1 MSISSLCSGRAA
13 RLRQHFAY
21 GTSPHR
27 AHPATKTVAPFRVR
41 IVPIARIPQT
51 DGGSVLRTERT
62 PEHRDLE
69 GEFVGVVEFVAAGE
83 DDQSCGVNRTDRL
96 YALVEELRAVAPQ
109 WRSANWFAG
118 RFEVSSRTI
127 ERDLSALQQA
137 GVPIYA
143 TPGRR
148 GGYAIDV
155 QHTLPPLNLS
165 AAEVAAVATALA
177 ADTATPFTHAG
188 RTALQKI
195 LAVLGEVDAEGVRE
209 LASRIRLFDRAD
221 GQSRPSAVVERAIVA
236 QQVLDITYR
245 DKTGEASTRAVEPV
259 AVLGVR
265 PHWYLWAWCRLRQ
278 EPRSFRLDRITDA
291 VKTDEAVPDRAC
303 QGFCVSGRSMVVVR

>member
-1 MSISSLCSGRAA
+1 MTRTLRLAEATSPLCRPPSVWPSRQLCPHRTWASRGDGVAA
-13 RLRQHFAY
+13 R
-21 GTSPHR
+21 
-27 AHPATKTVAPFRVR
+27 
-41 IVPIARIPQT
+41 
-51 DGGSVLRTERT
+51 
-62 PEHRDLE
+62 
-69 GEFVGVVEFVAAGE
+69 E

-109 WRSANWFAG
+109 WRSAKWFAE

-188 RTALQKI
+188 RT
-195 LAVLGEVDAEGVRE
+195 GTAEDPR
-209 LASRIRLFDRAD
+209 RA
-221 GQSRPSAVVERAIVA
+221 G
-236 QQVLDITYR
+236 
-245 DKTGEASTRAVEPV
+245 
-259 AVLGVR
+259 
-265 PHWYLWAWCRLRQ
+265 
-278 EPRSFRLDRITDA
+278 
-291 VKTDEAVPDRAC
+291 
-303 QGFCVSGRSMVVVR
+303 

>member
-1 MSISSLCSGRAA
+1 
-13 RLRQHFAY
+13 
-21 GTSPHR
+21 
-27 AHPATKTVAPFRVR
+27 
-41 IVPIARIPQT
+41 
-51 DGGSVLRTERT
+51 
-62 PEHRDLE
+62 
-69 GEFVGVVEFVAAGE
+69 VEVVAAGD
-83 DDQSCGVNRTDRL
+83 DDQPCGVNRTDRL

-109 WRSANWFAG
+109 WRSATWLAA

-209 LASRIRLFDRAD
+209 LASRIRLFDDAD
-221 GQSRPSAVVERAIVA
+221 GRARPPAVVEGAIVA
-236 QQVLDITYR
+236 QRVLDITYR
-245 DKTGEASTRAVEPV
+245 DKTGLASTRTVEPV

-265 PHWYLWAWCRLRQ
+265 PHWYLWAWCRSRQ
-278 EPRSFRLDRITDA
+278 APRSFRLDRITDA
-291 VKTDEAVPDRAC
+291 VMTDEAVPDRGLDPATLELTEL
-303 QGFCVSGRSMVVVR
+303 VGRGILGD

>member
-1 MSISSLCSGRAA
+1 M
-13 RLRQHFAY
+13 
-21 GTSPHR
+21 
-27 AHPATKTVAPFRVR
+27 
-41 IVPIARIPQT
+41 
-51 DGGSVLRTERT
+51 
-62 PEHRDLE
+62 
-69 GEFVGVVEFVAAGE
+69 
-83 DDQSCGVNRTDRL
+83 
-96 YALVEELRAVAPQ
+96 EELRAVAPQ
-109 WRSANWFAG
+109 WRSASWFAD

-195 LAVLGEVDAEGVRE
+195 MAVLGEVDAEGVRQ
-209 LASRIRLFDRAD
+209 LASRIRLFDRAA
-221 GQSRPSAVVERAIVA
+221 GRSVPSVVIERAIVA
-236 QQVLDITYR
+236 QKVLDITYR
-245 DKTGEASTRAVEPV
+245 DKSGETSTRAVEPV
-259 AVLGVR
+259 AVLGVA

-278 EPRSFRLDRITDA
+278 APRSFRLDRITDA
-291 VKTDEAVPDRAC
+291 VMSDDDMPDRGLDPANLELTEL
-303 QGFCVSGRSMVVVR
+303 VGRGILGD

>member
-1 MSISSLCSGRAA
+1 MN
-13 RLRQHFAY
+13 
-21 GTSPHR
+21 
-27 AHPATKTVAPFRVR
+27 
-41 IVPIARIPQT
+41 
-51 DGGSVLRTERT
+51 RTE
-62 PEHRDLE
+62 
-69 GEFVGVVEFVAAGE
+69 
-83 DDQSCGVNRTDRL
+83 RL

-109 WRSANWFAG
+109 WRSAKWFAEK
-118 RFEVSSRTI
+118 FEVSSRTI

-188 RTALQKI
+188 RTALTKI
-195 LAVLGEVDAEGVRE
+195 LAVMSEVDADAVRQ
-209 LASRIRLFDRAD
+209 LGSRIRLFDRAD
-221 GQSRPSAVVERAIVA
+221 GQRSPSAVLEHAIVA

-245 DKTGEASTRAVEPV
+245 DKTGEVTKRAVEPV

-265 PHWYLWAWCRLRQ
+265 PHWYLWGWCRLRHG
-278 EPRSFRLDRITDA
+278 PRSFRLDRITDA
-291 VKTDEAVPDRAC
+291 VMSDEKAPDRGLDPADLELSEL
-303 QGFCVSGRSMVVVR
+303 VGRGIFGS